1 MPLTLRCPLC
11 SLDFH
16 RAPRGA
22 VRGNAVHTR
31 GFSLIEMIL
40 VVAIAGVVLAFG
52 IPVYQRYA
60 ERTRVLEAT
69 TELGELSKLVKKHE
83 REKGALPTTLAAAG
97 LSRTDPWGN
106 AYMYFNLHAVSGNG
120 QARKDKKLAPLN
132 SDFDLYSVGK
142 DGLTQENLGH
152 ANSRDDIVRA
162 RDGGFV
168 GSAEEFDP

>member
-1 MPLTLRCPLC
+1 MG
-11 SLDFH
+11 
-16 RAPRGA
+16 GA
-22 VRGNAVHTR
+22 VHAR

-40 VVAIAGVVLAFG
+40 VLAIAGVLLAFG
-52 IPVYQRYA
+52 IPVYQRYV
-60 ERTRVLEAT
+60 ERTRVMEAT
-69 TELGELSKLVKKHE
+69 TELGELSKAVKKFE
-83 REKGALPTTLAAAG
+83 RDNGALPTTLAAAG
-97 LSRTDPWGN
+97 LSKTDPWGN
-106 AYMYFNLHAVSGNG
+106 AYMYYNLHAVSGNG

-152 ANSRDDIVRA
+152 AFSRDDIVRA